1 MTFPVLEGKV
11 AIVTGA
17 AMGMGEEIAKLFA
30 EAKAKVIVADINE
43 EKGQAVVDAIKADGG
58 EAAFVKTDVSSSED
72 VQNMVK
78 FAVDTYGKLDV
89 AVNNAALTPDD
100 KPAAEFDED
109 YWDRLMA
116 IDLKGAALCQ
126 KYDDILNNRKRV
138 PLITYNLYRKEK
150 KKKFREDPFNT
161 ANWTYHSDTN
171 SYVCPNEKQLNY
183 LYESTRTDRYG
194 FKRTFKVYECEDCT
208 GCPLRELCTKAKEG
222 TNRRLYQNAKWESQ
236 KEYVRE
242 KLSDKKTGEIYRK
255 RKIDV
260 EPFFGFLKANL
271 GFTRLSLRGQSKAHN
286 ELGFALLAVNLRK
299 FTANNVKTPM
309 NPNDDKN
316 KNGSIYD
323 KTVSRTIFY
332 LVRLVMSQPRLKFN
346 LS

>member
-1 MTFPVLEGKV
+1 
-11 AIVTGA
+11 
-17 AMGMGEEIAKLFA
+17 
-30 EAKAKVIVADINE
+30 
-43 EKGQAVVDAIKADGG
+43 
-58 EAAFVKTDVSSSED
+58 
-72 VQNMVK
+72 
-78 FAVDTYGKLDV
+78 
-89 AVNNAALTPDD
+89 
-100 KPAAEFDED
+100 
-109 YWDRLMA
+109 
-116 IDLKGAALCQ
+116 
-126 KYDDILNNRKRV
+126 
-138 PLITYNLYRKEK
+138 
-150 KKKFREDPFNT
+150 
-161 ANWTYHSDTN
+161 
-171 SYVCPNEKQLNY
+171 
-183 LYESTRTDRYG
+183 
-194 FKRTFKVYECEDCT
+194 
-208 GCPLRELCTKAKEG
+208 LRELCTKAKEG

-323 KTVSRTIFY
+323 KTVNRTIFLLSKTSY
-332 LVRLVMSQPRLKFN
+332 VPASFIFHNLLVFFALLFIYKIANNHINRFIFHLEIL
-346 LS
+346 